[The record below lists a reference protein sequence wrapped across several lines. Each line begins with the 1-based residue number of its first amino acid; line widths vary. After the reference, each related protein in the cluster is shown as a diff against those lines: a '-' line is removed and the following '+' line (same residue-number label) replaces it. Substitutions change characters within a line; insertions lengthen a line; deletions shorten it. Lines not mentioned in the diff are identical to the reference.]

1 MMLASDGSQAETDG
15 GDVTTIFLV
24 IAGVLL
30 ALSALGMLW
39 IRATAVE
46 YRHKWSVP
54 ADVAPG
60 VNRQR

>member
-1 MMLASDGSQAETDG
+1 M
-15 GDVTTIFLV
+15 TTIFLV
-24 IAGVLL
+24 IASALL

-54 ADVAPG
+54 PDVAPG